1 MGSLL
6 TVKRVILPH
15 RRGAGG
21 RDGLSSDAVLP
32 SILVGRNPRRTLARA
47 VVLVAAAGALFGWV
61 LLPVRAQG
69 VSMQPT
75 IEPGG
80 FHVVNRLAFVV
91 GAPSRGDVVAIRLAG
106 RSVVYVKRIVGLPGE
121 RLRIDGGV
129 VYADGRAL
137 DEPYVRNRRPSWT
150 LPETSLGADEYFVVG
165 DNRGMPIEQHDLG
178 KIRRA
183 RVVGKILF

>member
-1 MGSLL
+1 
-6 TVKRVILPH
+6 
-15 RRGAGG
+15 
-21 RDGLSSDAVLP
+21 VLP
-32 SILVGRNPRRTLARA
+32 SLLVGRNPRRTLVRA
-47 VVLVAAAGALFGWV
+47 AVIVAVSAAVFGWV

-69 VSMQPT
+69 VSMAPT

-80 FHVVNRLAFVV
+80 LHLVNRLAYAL
-91 GAPSRGDVVAIRLAG
+91 GAPSRGDIVAIRLAG

-121 RLRIDGGV
+121 RLRIDGGT

-150 LPETSLGADEYFVVG
+150 LPETTLGPDEYFVVG
-165 DNRGMPIEQHDLG
+165 DNRGMPIDQHDLG
-178 KIRRA
+178 RIRRA